1 MLESKSYSLLL
12 WSRVSRFLNI
22 RDKKVVR
29 ALGVM
34 EIFHLFIG
42 MLYALSK
49 LMEMVSFIEYKLY
62 LKRVVFF
69 KAGREFVENLVFVT
83 KATLHT

>member
-1 MLESKSYSLLL
+1 
-12 WSRVSRFLNI
+12 
-22 RDKKVVR
+22 
-29 ALGVM
+29 M

-62 LKRVVFF
+62 LKRVDFF
-69 KAGREFVENLVFVT
+69 
-83 KATLHT
+83 